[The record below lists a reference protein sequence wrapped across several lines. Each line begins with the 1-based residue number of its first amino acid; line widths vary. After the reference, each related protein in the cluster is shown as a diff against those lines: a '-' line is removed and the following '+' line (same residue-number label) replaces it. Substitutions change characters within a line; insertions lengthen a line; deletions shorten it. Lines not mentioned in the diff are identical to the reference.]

1 MSGSSVY
8 PEADSAVQL
17 DDLTCGDENMLA
29 MSNVLKNKK
38 SARLKNL
45 VLARNSFSIT
55 VYNINT
61 LSNLVYVGR
70 VQITVDGDGRHI
82 VYPRNAPTAEDIA
95 SGKVKNIHFIMR
107 TDFRDWQMMKD
118 VVVDGEELM
127 HNPQLTTH
135 GTNASNTSQDE
146 EAAATTT
153 CEKMEMREAHHKL
166 NRSLFQDDDK

>member
-1 MSGSSVY
+1 
-8 PEADSAVQL
+8 
-17 DDLTCGDENMLA
+17 MLA
-29 MSNVLKNKK
+29 MFNVLKNKK
-38 SARLKNL
+38 SARLENL

-107 TDFRDWQMMKD
+107 TDFRDWQT
-118 VVVDGEELM
+118 GC
-127 HNPQLTTH
+127 
-135 GTNASNTSQDE
+135 GWRRANAQPSAHHTRHQCQQYDE
-146 EAAATTT
+146 EAVATTT

>member
-8 PEADSAVQL
+8 PEADSAVQVYPEAEL

-29 MSNVLKNKK
+29 MFNVLKNKK
-38 SARLKNL
+38 SARLENL
-45 VLARNSFSIT
+45 VLARNSFSRT

-95 SGKVKNIHFIMR
+95 SGKVKNNHFIIR
-107 TDFRDWQMMKD
+107 TDFRD
-118 VVVDGEELM
+118 
-127 HNPQLTTH
+127 
-135 GTNASNTSQDE
+135 
-146 EAAATTT
+146 
-153 CEKMEMREAHHKL
+153 
-166 NRSLFQDDDK
+166 

>member
-29 MSNVLKNKK
+29 MFNVLKNKK
-38 SARLKNL
+38 SARLENL
-45 VLARNSFSIT
+45 VLARNSFSRT

-95 SGKVKNIHFIMR
+95 SGK
-107 TDFRDWQMMKD
+107 MMKD
-118 VVVDGEELM
+118 MVVDGEELM
-127 HNPQLTTH
+127 HGPQLTTH
-135 GTNASNTSQDE
+135 GTNASNTPPIVVIQDE
-146 EAAATTT
+146 EAAATTS
-153 CEKMEMREAHHKL
+153 CEKMEMREARHKL